1 MLIHSY
7 HREHILS
14 AFAAKVKC
22 WFVPI
27 YWHVDIPLREL
38 QDYSLTKWI
47 YNDPVFQGGANS
59 RAEQFR
65 VEGVSFGE
73 RMSPV
78 SFSSHE
84 IQKHKHIQT
93 EKTVIAGQAVTVF
106 LSISAKGEII

>member
-1 MLIHSY
+1 MIDSGLQYASRCSFIVSLQNPQVYCQFLSSY
-7 HREHILS
+7 
-14 AFAAKVKC
+14 
-22 WFVPI
+22 
-27 YWHVDIPLREL
+27 
-38 QDYSLTKWI
+38 
-47 YNDPVFQGGANS
+47 NNPVFQDGANS

>member
-1 MLIHSY
+1 MLI
-7 HREHILS
+7 
-14 AFAAKVKC
+14 
-22 WFVPI
+22 VPI
-27 YWHVDIPLREL
+27 YRHRKSLL
-38 QDYSLTKWI
+38 QQSQDYPVKKWI
-47 YNDPVFQGGANS
+47 YNNTVFQGGANS

-106 LSISAKGEII
+106 LSVSAKGEII

>member
-1 MLIHSY
+1 ML
-7 HREHILS
+7 
-14 AFAAKVKC
+14 VC
-22 WFVPI
+22 T
-27 YWHVDIPLREL
+27 DIPVVEVLLWEL

-106 LSISAKGEII
+106 LSIPKKGVRT